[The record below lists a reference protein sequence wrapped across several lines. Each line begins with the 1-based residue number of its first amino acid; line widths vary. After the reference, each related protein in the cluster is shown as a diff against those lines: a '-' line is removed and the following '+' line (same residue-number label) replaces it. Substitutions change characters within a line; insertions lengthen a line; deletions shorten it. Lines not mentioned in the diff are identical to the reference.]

1 MIQSLVITLR
11 EGVEAALVIAIAVI
25 YLTKSGR
32 GHLTRI
38 VYIALGAAVAASV
51 AAAMLLDRI
60 VTNQEA
66 FEGWVLLIAA
76 FLVATVVYW
85 MHRTSRGLR
94 RHIEQRLENI
104 STEQKASAL
113 GVFLFVFFMV
123 FREGAET
130 VLMLSAVSLN
140 SNDLLNFFGAALGL
154 ALAVVFGILFVRG
167 SARLDLR
174 RFFRITTVI
183 LICVVFQL
191 VITGLHELSEAGVLP
206 SSQWEMA
213 IIGPIVTNEVF
224 FVVAILALASWMM
237 LNDWRARAPLAT
249 ETDAP
254 DPASAVARRKQ
265 QWTARRERWW
275 TVAVCGSASVFI
287 LLVTAEYLYAKNQ
300 TALSPSTPV
309 TAIQG
314 TVRIPVANVSDG
326 NLHRFLYQGEEGNT
340 RFVVM
345 RVGERYAAA
354 LDACTICG
362 SQGYYQNGPNIF
374 CRNCSAAIY
383 PPSIGQAGGC
393 NPIPLEA
400 SVEGGEVVI
409 RTSELAGGAPLFTQI
424 E

>member
-25 YLTKSGR
+25 YLSKSGR
-32 GHLTRI
+32 AHLTRV
-38 VYIALGAAVAASV
+38 VYIALGAAVVASV

-60 VTNQEA
+60 VSNQEA

-76 FLVATVVYW
+76 FLVATVVLW
-85 MHRTSRGLR
+85 MHRTARGLR
-94 RHIEQRLENI
+94 QHIEQRLETI
-104 STEQKASAL
+104 STEQKTSVL
-113 GVFLFVFFMV
+113 GIFLFVFFMV

-140 SNDLLNFFGAALGL
+140 STDLMNFFGGALGL

-174 RFFRITTVI
+174 KFFQVTTVI
-183 LICVVFQL
+183 LLCVVFQL
-191 VITGLHELSEAGVLP
+191 TITGLHELSEAGVLP

-213 IIGPIVTNEVF
+213 VIGPIVTNEVF
-224 FVVAILALASWMM
+224 FVVAILALASWMI
-237 LNDWRARAPLAT
+237 LNDWRAREPLPVPPGAQ
-249 ETDAP
+249 DAS
-254 DPASAVARRKQ
+254 SAVARRKQ
-265 QWTARRERWW
+265 QWTERRERLW
-275 TVAVCGSASVFI
+275 TMAVCGSAFVFI

-309 TAIQG
+309 TATQG
-314 TVRIPVANVSDG
+314 SIRIPVAVVSDG
-326 NLHRFLYQGEEGNT
+326 NLHRFLYQGEEGAA
-340 RFVVM
+340 RFVVI

-354 LDACTICG
+354 LDACVICG

-374 CRNCSAAIY
+374 CRNCSAAIF
-383 PPSIGQAGGC
+383 PPSIGLTGGC
-393 NPIPLEA
+393 NPIPLESA
-400 SVEGGEVVI
+400 VEGNELVI
-409 RTSELAGGAPLFTQI
+409 ATSELAKGTPLFTQV